1 MSTLKD
7 RLIALDDQR
16 QAGAALGALA
26 LRGAAVFCWCN
37 RCAEGTT
44 IAARA
49 LLPRLGPGLAAA
61 EIGARLRCA
70 SCGAKDVATRPADDG
85 AGAIDGAV
93 AA

>member
-16 QAGAALGALA
+16 QAGAMLGALA

-37 RCAEGTT
+37 RCAEGAT

-49 LLPRLGPGLAAA
+49 LLPRLGPGVAAA

-70 SCGAKDVATRPADDG
+70 SCGAKDVATRPAADCE
-85 AGAIDGAV
+85 AWTTGAV